1 MEVPNITLNDGTE
14 IPQFGL
20 GVFKIPPDQTVEAVH
35 QAFAAGYRHI
45 DTAEMYG
52 NERQVGQAIADSDLQ
67 REQVF
72 VTTKL
77 DNNSHGYDTAIR
89 SFEKSLEELGL
100 DHVDL
105 FLIHWPLPAKDR
117 YVETWKAFEALH
129 SDGRARAI
137 GVSNFQI
144 EHLERLRQK
153 TDTVPAVNQ
162 VELHPY
168 LGQSELLSY
177 HRQNGIATEAWAPL
191 ARGGSLLDDPKI
203 RSVAHKHAKSSA
215 QVVLRWHIQRGNIVF
230 PKSATKARIR
240 ENIDVFD
247 FELSAD
253 DTQLID
259 SLNAGSRTGPNPDAF
274 GS

>member
-1 MEVPNITLNDGTE
+1 MDGASITLNNGTK

-20 GVFKIPPDQTVEAVH
+20 GVFKIPPHQTAEAVR
-35 QAFAAGYRHI
+35 QALADGYRHI

-52 NERQVGQAIADSDLQ
+52 NERQVGQAIADSSLP
-67 REQVF
+67 REQIF

-77 DNNSHGYDTAIR
+77 DNDSHGYDSAIR
-89 SFEKSLEELGL
+89 SLEKSLDQLGL

-117 YVETWKAFEALH
+117 YVETWKAFEAAH
-129 SDGRARAI
+129 ADGRARAI
-137 GVSNFQI
+137 GVSNFQTH
-144 EHLERLRQK
+144 HLERLREN

-162 VELHPY
+162 IELHPY
-168 LGQSELLSY
+168 LAQSELVNY
-177 HRQNGIATEAWAPL
+177 HRNHGIATEAWAPL

-203 RSVAHKHAKSSA
+203 TTIARKCTKSSA

-230 PKSATKARIR
+230 PKSATPSRIR
-240 ENIDVFD
+240 ENIDIFD
-247 FELSAD
+247 FELSD
-253 DTQLID
+253 EDMDVID
-259 SLNAGSRTGPNPDAF
+259 GMDAGSRTGPNPDAF